1 MIMLLIT
8 ELSLFV
14 YLQKVKQKQLKMLML
29 KVFTVDI
36 YVLHHQDNLL
46 KKLLHVYGQMLV
58 NGLKEECLLQ
68 DRM

>member
-1 MIMLLIT
+1 MIILLIT
-8 ELSLFV
+8 ELLLFA
-14 YLQKVKQKQLKMLML
+14 YLQKVKHHRLKRLIL
-29 KVFTVDI
+29 KVFTVGI

-46 KKLLHVYGQMLV
+46 RKVLHVYGQMLV

>member
-14 YLQKVKQKQLKMLML
+14 YLQKVKQKQLKMSML
-29 KVFTVDI
+29 KVFTVGI
-36 YVLHHQDNLL
+36 CVLHHQDNLL
-46 KKLLHVYGQMLV
+46 KKISHVYGQMLV

>member
-14 YLQKVKQKQLKMLML
+14 YLQKVKQKQLKMSML
-29 KVFTVDI
+29 KVFTVGI
-36 YVLHHQDNLL
+36 CVLNHQDNLL
-46 KKLLHVYGQMLV
+46 KKISHVYGQMLV